1 MGQGAATL
9 TTACT
14 GPAHHTLFSLR
25 FSAKRFKKRAPRRF
39 EPSTSQAMYER
50 ANHPGQHPLRDSLFF
65 YSIFNNDHFF
75 CARFQLVWFFW
86 PFFFF
91 FQFRELFLSLW
102 IFFVSVNF
110 FSNLLNSWTFQNNEN
125 FLNLMN
131 FSSRLTFFQI
141 WWTFSYFDE
150 NLSKFVNF
158 PTKRRVQKLSLPTT
172 PPLLF
177 WIIYSNFLVFFVF
190 I

>member
-1 MGQGAATL
+1 MQSWSKSNLDVIWDIKTLTWLGFVWLPGQAAAML
-9 TTACT
+9 TTART

-25 FSAKRFKKRAPRRF
+25 FSAKRFEKRAPWRF
-39 EPSTSQAMYER
+39 EPSTSKAMHER
-50 ANHPGQHPLRDSLFF
+50 ANHPGQHPLRDNLFF
-65 YSIFNNDHFF
+65 YFIFNNAHFF
-75 CARFQLVWFFW
+75 CARLQLVCFFW

-131 FSSRLTFFQI
+131 FSSWLTFQ
-141 WWTFSYFDE
+141 
-150 NLSKFVNF
+150 
-158 PTKRRVQKLSLPTT
+158 
-172 PPLLF
+172 
-177 WIIYSNFLVFFVF
+177 WICIFFAC
-190 I
+190 